1 MLLFTSS
8 VLYLKVHKFIPINVH
23 VYFIDIYI
31 YMCVLVQRLPAIAA
45 AVVPV
50 VHVDDDIGIMLKV
63 NSCLVPVL
71 H

>member
-1 MLLFTSS
+1 
-8 VLYLKVHKFIPINVH
+8 
-23 VYFIDIYI
+23 
-31 YMCVLVQRLPAIAA
+31 MCVLVQRVPAIAA